1 MNMLA
6 ATIKKNDN
14 QAKWLIGIF
23 SFVVFAVVV
32 VLGKIP
38 HPKLNLGF
46 NVHFFATL
54 NAFLN
59 ACTACLLVGAL
70 VVVKVSKNYF
80 LHKRM
85 MITCL
90 ILSVVFLVSYI
101 AHHLLAGETMFG
113 DANHDGILSD
123 IEKQQVGDLRVIY
136 YIILASHIF
145 LASVILPF
153 ILFTAYRGLT
163 GEYPRHKRLARLT
176 WPLWF
181 YVAVTGPVVYFLIS
195 PYYH

>member
-1 MNMLA
+1 MLE

-32 VLGKIP
+32 LLSKF
-38 HPKLNLGF
+38 KLTFDLGF

-70 VVVKVSKNYF
+70 LVVKVSKNYF

-113 DANHDGILSD
+113 DANHDGILSET
-123 IEKQQVGDLRVIY
+123 EKQQVGGLRVFY
-136 YIILASHIF
+136 YVILASHIF

-163 GEYPRHKRLARLT
+163 GEYNRHKRLARLT

-181 YVAVTGPVVYFLIS
+181 YVAVTGPLVYFLIS